1 MKIIDILNDGKRHL
15 SMEVFPPKTD
25 AGIETIAKTLAEL
38 IELNPSF
45 ISCTYGANGGT
56 CRNTLRVTKM
66 IDEVGV
72 TALAH
77 LTCINST
84 EAEIAGIIAGLKEIG
99 VENILALRGDKVEPI
114 DRPIHFNNAIELI
127 RAIKQIY
134 PEACIGGACYPE
146 KHPDAETKDIDI
158 QHLKEKQDAGCSFF
172 TTQMFFENSNYY
184 NYLYRLREA
193 DITIP
198 IIAGIM
204 PVTSKQQMKKSIELS
219 GCSIP
224 QRFRSMVDMF
234 GDNPEAMMD
243 VGITYA
249 SEQILDLFA
258 NGIQHVHI
266 YTMNKPEVARGIMRN
281 LQHIL

>member
-1 MKIIDILNDGKRHL
+1 MKVIDILNDGKRHL

-66 IDEVGV
+66 IDEVGI

-84 EAEIAGIIAGLKEIG
+84 EAEITGIIAGLKEIG
-99 VENILALRGDKVEPI
+99 VENILALRGDKMDPM
-114 DRPIHFNNAIELI
+114 DRPIYFNHAVELI
-127 RAIKQIY
+127 NKIRAIY

-146 KHPDAETKDIDI
+146 KHPDAESKDIDI
-158 QHLKEKQDAGCSFF
+158 KHLKEKQDAGCDFF
-172 TTQMFFENSNYY
+172 TTQMFFDNANYY
-184 NYLYRLREA
+184 NFLYRAREA
-193 DITIP
+193 GITVP
-198 IIAGIM
+198 IVAGIM
-204 PVTSKQQMKKSIELS
+204 PVTSKQQMKKSIEIS
-219 GCSIP
+219 GCMIP

-234 GDNPEAMMD
+234 GDDPDAMFD

-258 NGIQHVHI
+258 NGIYHVHI
-266 YTMNKPEVARGIMRN
+266 YTMNKPAVARGIMKN